1 MVLILGGLHNPA
13 QSYFNPHY
21 HEITHPKGF
30 RLNTSMIIITKMRLA
45 TKKLF
50 FYRFL

>member
-21 HEITHPKGF
+21 HEITHPKGK
-30 RLNTSMIIITKMRLA
+30 LTIINTYYYYQNASCNI
-45 TKKLF
+45 KLCI
-50 FYRFL
+50 Y

>member
-30 RLNTSMIIITKMRLA
+30 QSNMINIIITKMRLA
-45 TKKLF
+45 T
-50 FYRFL
+50 